1 MFYTLLAKL
10 DSYLYPLN
18 QQMKHIIETEGI
30 DYSKYCTESKQTIAV
45 AVSTTKSIKTV
56 LDTTILSESRDLTAE
71 SESLVNEAIS

>member
-30 DYSKYCTESKQTIAV
+30 DD
-45 AVSTTKSIKTV
+45 TV
-56 LDTTILSESRDLTAE
+56 ITILLNPDAYKNVVVDDSDMKSVIKAE
-71 SESLVNEAIS
+71 K